1 MTEISVEAASA
12 AYRKK
17 RMKRVK
23 RIKRII
29 VGLCITLLILPTILS
44 IFLLFKVFSLEKE
57 ITRLSD
63 EKTKTEQQDTVQAK
77 LKEKPQ
83 QTPQP
88 SEAPKQKKVYL
99 TFDDGPGTETEK
111 ILDVLKKKNVKATFF
126 VTGKEDD
133 TSKKIIKRIV
143 KDGHTLGMHSYSHIF
158 DEVYE
163 SEKAFTKDLDKI
175 YQYLKD
181 ITGTPPEWYRFPG
194 GSSTQNID
202 LPIQTFIDVLDHKN
216 LSYMDWNVISPDIS
230 NSSATKEQVVGGIVD
245 GVSQFETSVVLM
257 YDSADKPITVKALP
271 LIIKKLKQENYELLP
286 LGSDTPLIRHTH

>member
-29 VGLCITLLILPTILS
+29 VGICITLLILPTILS
-44 IFLLFKVFSLEKE
+44 TFLLFKVFSLEKE

-77 LKEKPQ
+77 LKEEPQ
-83 QTPQP
+83 QTSQP
-88 SEAPKQKKVYL
+88 TEAPKQKKVYL

-111 ILDVLKKKNVKATFF
+111 ILDVLKKKDVKATFF

-181 ITGTPPEWYRFPG
+181 ITGTSPEWYRFPG

-216 LSYMDWNVISPDIS
+216 ISYMDWNVISPDIS
-230 NSSATKEQVVGGIVD
+230 NSSATKEQVVSGIVD

-257 YDSADKPITVKALP
+257 YDSADKPLTVKALP

-286 LGSDTPLIRHTH
+286 IDSDTPLIRHTH

>member
-29 VGLCITLLILPTILS
+29 VGTCITLLILPTILS
-44 IFLLFKVFSLEKE
+44 IFLMFKVFSLEKE

-63 EKTKTEQQDTVQAK
+63 IKTKTEQQDTVQAK
-77 LKEKPQ
+77 LREEPQ
-83 QTPQP
+83 KTSQP
-88 SEAPKQKKVYL
+88 AETPKQKKVYL

-111 ILDVLKKKNVKATFF
+111 ILDVLEKKDVKATFF

-163 SEKAFTKDLDKI
+163 SEKAFAKDLDKI
-175 YQYLKD
+175 YQYLKG
-181 ITGTPPEWYRFPG
+181 ITGSPPEWYRFPG

-202 LPIQTFIDVLDHKN
+202 LSIQTFIDVLDQKN
-216 LSYMDWNVISPDIS
+216 ISYMDWNVISPDIS
-230 NSSATKEQVVGGIVD
+230 NSTATKEQVVNGIVD

-286 LGSDTPLIRHTH
+286 LDSDTPLVRHNH